1 MEMDLHPSTDPDPV
15 EILQR
20 GYETSVGL
28 TLAEGLVGSS
38 TVLLAVLAKEAK
50 ELRIAHVGDCCAY
63 VIREQEIVFRTVE
76 MQHHVCLTTTPL
88 GHSR

>member
-1 MEMDLHPSTDPDPV
+1 MDRHPSTDPDPV

-28 TLAEGLVGSS
+28 TLAEGLAGSS
-38 TVLLAVLAKEAK
+38 TVLLAMLAKEAK

-76 MQHHVCLTTTPL
+76 MQHHVRLTLLPL